1 MRPLVPRAIRVAAVP
16 IILAWV
22 TMAAALNLALPQVEA
37 VGKEN
42 AVSMSPQDAPAVIAA
57 KEMGEKFQEFTSDSI
72 AMVVLIGEQPL
83 SDAAHHYYDT
93 LVDKLQ
99 QDPEHVEHIQHFWG
113 DLIPAAGRKAAMAKP
128 PTSNSSSPVIK
139 AAPWATNPWNR
150 CERSSPTPHRRP
162 AWAPMSPVP
171 RR

>member
-1 MRPLVPRAIRVAAVP
+1 MSAHSVRPLVPRAIRVAAVP

-83 SDAAHHYYDT
+83 SDT
-93 LVDKLQ
+93 TTTT
-99 QDPEHVEHIQHFWG
+99 PWSI
-113 DLIPAAGRKAAMAKP
+113 
-128 PTSNSSSPVIK
+128 SSSRI
-139 AAPWATNPWNR
+139 ANM
-150 CERSSPTPHRRP
+150 SSTSRTSG
-162 AWAPMSPVP
+162 AI
-171 RR
+171 